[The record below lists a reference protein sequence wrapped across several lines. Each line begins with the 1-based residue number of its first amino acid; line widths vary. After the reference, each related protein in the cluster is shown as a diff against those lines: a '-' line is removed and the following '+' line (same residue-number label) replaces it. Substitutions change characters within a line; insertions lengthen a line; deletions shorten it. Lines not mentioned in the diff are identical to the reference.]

1 MELRERLNDLLFGA
15 SLEREL
21 EACLAAWTSATPDE
35 LDSTRAWVKSQR
47 RDFIE
52 MAVEIDDVE
61 ELELSIAVR
70 YIELKSHWMML
81 NTKIQY
87 SLFHAGEA
95 PDETMFRASLVSHVV
110 GTLEQLLTPSDIER
124 ITRFLAQP
132 IYRGTA

>member
-1 MELRERLNDLLFGA
+1 MQLRTQLQELLFGSA
-15 SLEREL
+15 LEQEL
-21 EACLAAWTSATPDE
+21 EGCLAAWTNATSAE
-35 LDSTRAWVKSQR
+35 VGETRSWIQSQCH
-47 RDFIE
+47 DFIE
-52 MAVEIDDVE
+52 LAGEIDDSE

-95 PDETMFRASLVSHVV
+95 PEVIMFRASLVSHVV
-110 GTLEQLLTPSDIER
+110 GALEQLLTPTDIER

-132 IYRGTA
+132 ISRGAA

>member
-1 MELRERLNDLLFGA
+1 MELQARLTDMLFDP

-21 EACLAAWTSATPDE
+21 DGCLAAWTTATPEE
-35 LDSTRAWVKSQR
+35 LTSTRAWIKAQR
-47 RDFIE
+47 HDFVE
-52 MAVEIDDVE
+52 MAAEIDDRE

-87 SLFHAGEA
+87 SLFRAGEA
-95 PDETMFRASLVSHVV
+95 PDVLMYRASLVSHVV

-132 IYRGTA
+132 INRGAA